1 MEARSSHM
9 VVERSQVISY
19 GEQRFLESYAAE
31 LGKHAGCTG
40 LVTYIEDASIP
51 MLMILFTLAIDAEPV
66 NLARILVTNM
76 DGGAQVCNIRGAEG
90 QRLMEDDLFPNV
102 IVALEALNPMLR
114 RIAEKVRQSQRPT
127 LGERVRRFFA

>member
-19 GEQRFLESYAAE
+19 GEQRLLHSYAAE

-40 LVTYIEDASIP
+40 LVTFIEDASIP
-51 MLMILFTLAIDAEPV
+51 MLMVLFTLAIDEEPV

-76 DGGAQVCNIRGAEG
+76 DGGAQVCNIRGADG

-102 IVALEALNPMLR
+102 IVALEALNPIDLPPPAIPISWR
-114 RIAEKVRQSQRPT
+114 EAQ
-127 LGERVRRFFA
+127 GFAG